1 VINAATQS
9 GIVVGTP
16 RHSRPVRNRH
26 RGNENLTS
34 SQDTRTSGGDIAAA
48 AETLASVHAADSH
61 NVEASEV
68 QIVRVGDEGVVP
80 AEDPVIHRIQ
90 LSGSPEARI
99 NFPEDAANE
108 LQFNAFLLAP
118 FQVEVLFVMCT
129 LLGGRRKIDT
139 QKLFGNQGLIPIL
152 DDLFHRLPFSRS
164 DTSLSGD
171 ATTFSSSQE
180 QEDSHGIHGP
190 GKLAV
195 NVHCI
200 LNASPNSLFNCV

>member
-1 VINAATQS
+1 
-9 GIVVGTP
+9 
-16 RHSRPVRNRH
+16 
-26 RGNENLTS
+26 
-34 SQDTRTSGGDIAAA
+34 
-48 AETLASVHAADSH
+48 
-61 NVEASEV
+61 
-68 QIVRVGDEGVVP
+68 
-80 AEDPVIHRIQ
+80 
-90 LSGSPEARI
+90 
-99 NFPEDAANE
+99 

-139 QKLFGNQGLIPIL
+139 QKLFGNHGLIPIL

-180 QEDSHGIHGP
+180 QEESHGIHGP

-200 LNASPNSLFNCV
+200 LNASPNSLFNCL